1 MKLSVIVGCILSIV
15 AQQSLA
21 EFSAV
26 IEPEWTVDKDLHS
39 EKFETTFQPEWNFSI
54 SEGVE
59 MTFIA
64 RARFDVLDNLGP
76 ANERP
81 QNYSSI
87 NGPTISGSHGDLSI
101 REWYVDTEVNDSFW
115 RIGKQ
120 QVVWGQADGL
130 KVLDVVN
137 PQSFREFILDEF
149 DDSRIPL
156 WMLNIEVPIGDEDSL
171 QILWI
176 PDLTYH
182 EFAETGTSFQI
193 TSPLFVPGIEDGM
206 PVVGFNQQKPSSIL
220 ADSDI
225 GLRYSLFYEGW
236 DLTFNYLYH
245 YHDSPV
251 LYQLFDGSGITIDS
265 RYERNH
271 MIGTTASNVFGD
283 FTLRTEVGYSS
294 DTFHQLDAP
303 SSILGTNGIFQSA
316 EFSSV
321 IGLDWQG
328 LEDTFISMQWF
339 QSHLFDYDSQVV
351 RPKNNNI
358 ASFLYKQTFQ
368 NETWELN
375 LLSLYGFDKNDTSI
389 QLELSYMLEDN
400 LKVWIGSD
408 SFSGGLDG
416 LFGQFNN
423 RDRFKFGFEWGL

>member
-1 MKLSVIVGCILSIV
+1 MKLSIIVACILSMY

-26 IEPEWTVDKDLHS
+26 IEQEWTVDTDLHS
-39 EKFETTFQPEWNFSI
+39 EKFETLFQPEWNFSI
-54 SEGVE
+54 TEEVE

-64 RARFDVLDNLGP
+64 RARFDALNNLGP
-76 ANERP
+76 DSKRA
-81 QNYSSI
+81 QNYADI
-87 NGPTISGSHGDLSI
+87 NGPAISSNHGDLSI
-101 REWYVDTEVNDSFW
+101 REWYIDTEINGSFW

-156 WMLNIEVPIGDEDSL
+156 WMLNVEVTVGAEDSL
-171 QILWI
+171 QILWV
-176 PDLTYH
+176 PDSTYN
-182 EFAETGTSFQI
+182 EFAETGTSFEI
-193 TSPLFVPGIEDGM
+193 KSPLFVAGIEAGS
-206 PVVGFNQQKPSSIL
+206 PVVGLSQGKPSSNL

-225 GLRYSLFYEGW
+225 GLRYSMFYDGW
-236 DLTFNYLYH
+236 DLTYNYLFH

-251 LYQLFDGSGITIDS
+251 LYQQLDAFGITIDS

-271 MIGTTASNVFGD
+271 LLGATASNVFGD
-283 FTLRTEVGYSS
+283 FTIRTEVGYSS

-303 SSILGTNGIFQSA
+303 SSILDTNGIFQSS

-328 LEDTFISMQWF
+328 LEDIFISMQWF
-339 QSHLFDYDSQVV
+339 QSHLFKYDNNVV
-351 RPKNNNI
+351 RPQNNNI
-358 ASFLYKQTFQ
+358 ASFLYKQTFE
-368 NETWELN
+368 NETWEIN
-375 LLSLYGFDKNDTSI
+375 ALSLYGLDKKDTSI

-400 LKVWIGSD
+400 LKVWVGADI
-408 SFSGGLDG
+408 FSGDSDG
-416 LFGQFNN
+416 LFGQFSQQ
-423 RDRFKFGFEWGL
+423 DRTTLGFEWGF